1 MFASAKGFR
10 RRESG
15 IEGASIRPNYVCVC
29 VCIHKRADKH
39 KQFVAQVCV
48 FADPFQSAAIV
59 YD

>member
-15 IEGASIRPNYVCVC
+15 IEGASIRPNYVPVC
-29 VCIHKRADKH
+29 VCAFTD
-39 KQFVAQVCV
+39 AQTNTNSLSPKCV